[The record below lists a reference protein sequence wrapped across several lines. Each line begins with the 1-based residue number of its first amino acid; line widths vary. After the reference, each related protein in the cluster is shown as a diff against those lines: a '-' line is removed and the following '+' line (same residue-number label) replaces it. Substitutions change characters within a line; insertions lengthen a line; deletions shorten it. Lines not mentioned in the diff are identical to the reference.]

1 MMNTEYPQTEI
12 AENIEGLQSS
22 NDKIREQH
30 FKILYPLSL
39 SNPELLYPYWDIF
52 IEMLH
57 KAEVSNKYYAIHL
70 LARLIKVDFDNRFNE
85 ISDYWFNELLND
97 ESPVVSLHIAEKS
110 GMIALAKPKLEK
122 EITARLL
129 NIDETSKCRHIDLQ
143 KAYVLSAFDSYFER
157 ISDKRK
163 VIEFILDQQNS
174 PSTKTKKK
182 AKELV
187 RKYDIK

>member
-1 MMNTEYPQTEI
+1 MEKTEI
-12 AENIEGLQSS
+12 IKHIEGLQVN
-22 NDKIREQH
+22 NDRIREQH
-30 FKILYPLSL
+30 YKTLFPLSL

-70 LARLIKVDFDNRFNE
+70 IAMLIKIDSENRFNE
-85 ISDYWFNELLND
+85 ISNYWFNELLND

-110 GMIALAKPKLEK
+110 GVIALAKPELEK
-122 EITARLL
+122 EITAYLL
-129 NIDETSKCRHIDLQ
+129 NIDKTSKCRHIDLQ
-143 KAYVLSAFDSYFER
+143 KAYVLSAFDSYFES

-163 VIEFILDQQNS
+163 VIEFILAQQKS

-182 AKELV
+182 AKDLV
-187 RKYDIK
+187 KKYDIK